1 MIPPNPATVAAQRV
15 QVSAEPPAAVTP
27 PTDKRKKEVT
37 DVNRA
42 LTDKVTEHWPISKT
56 QPKAWNPAKT
66 DPNFAVQKKGES
78 NPWGSII
85 QDTKQ
90 VMKDHIEQKQKE
102 KAEAAKQS
110 SEGKKEEE
118 PKSVFEMVSAVKA
131 EDKAKTAEPAKA
143 ASPAPVSAQAP
154 VPAKAPVAAPVAP
167 AAPTQA
173 KTTPAPSPAA
183 KPVAAAALHQTSQ
196 PTKQIAE
203 KPKEVKKE
211 VSEKPKEKKTHKV
224 PKFVN
229 TSQKSS

>member
-27 PTDKRKKEVT
+27 PTDKRKKEVI

-56 QPKAWNPAKT
+56 QPKASPPKT
-66 DPNFAVQKKGES
+66 DPNFAVQKKGDAP

-131 EDKAKTAEPAKA
+131 KDKAKTAEPAKA
-143 ASPAPVSAQAP
+143 APSTPVSAPAS
-154 VPAKAPVAAPVAP
+154 VPAKAPVAAPVP
-167 AAPTQA
+167 AAPVVQA
-173 KTTPAPSPAA
+173 KATPAPSSAT
-183 KPVAAAALHQTSQ
+183 KPAAALHQTSQ